1 MRKELEYHKVN
12 KTKLKQVKDLIEQIA
27 QKKDN
32 VKEAL
37 CKLHEITGKE
47 YKESDFYE
55 YWGFMDLE
63 DFAKLISVQEPPLV
77 RDLTREELI
86 EIIETMEKALI
97 DVDESKLWYYEEL
110 LHKSL
115 PLSDP
120 INYITLE
127 DNYEKIADNMLQ
139 DAKRSIIYL

>member
-27 QKKDN
+27 HKKDN
-32 VKEAL
+32 IKEAL

-63 DFAKLISVQEPPLV
+63 DFAKLISVQEPLLV
-77 RDLTREELI
+77 RDLTREELCWRSKRLTASMTRCAQPHK
-86 EIIETMEKALI
+86 EICRFAAAGGAILTANFI
-97 DVDESKLWYYEEL
+97 DREYNR
-110 LHKSL
+110 
-115 PLSDP
+115 
-120 INYITLE
+120 NY
-127 DNYEKIADNMLQ
+127 
-139 DAKRSIIYL
+139 